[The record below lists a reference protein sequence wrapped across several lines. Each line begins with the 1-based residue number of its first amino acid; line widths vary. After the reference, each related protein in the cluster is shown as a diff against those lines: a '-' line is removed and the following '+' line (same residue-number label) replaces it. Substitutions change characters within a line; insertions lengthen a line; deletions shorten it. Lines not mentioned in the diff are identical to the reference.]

1 MATSITMTKNTMR
14 VVPRALFT
22 KSLGLSGP
30 VVVKGDVAVVT
41 LVLTVV
47 VLDNVVF
54 LVDEAVVFEVVVAVV
69 VDVLVVIGN
78 DDVNVWVVVF
88 LGDVV
93 VFIDVVTL
101 VVVTGGVLK

>member
-1 MATSITMTKNTMR
+1 MTKITMR

-30 VVVKGDVAVVT
+30 VVVNGDVAVVT
-41 LVLTVV
+41 LVFTVV

-54 LVDEAVVFEVVVAVV
+54 LVDEAVVLEVVVAVV

-78 DDVNVWVVVF
+78 DDVEVWVVVC
-88 LGDVV
+88 LDDVV

-101 VVVTGGVLK
+101 VVVTVGVFK